1 VCASRRRSRRPIL
14 AEFVQGWSSDLRPL
28 GHHLIKGHCQFCEF
42 VAVTQAMQPLLG
54 EAPAARIVNVSSGVG
69 SLTRN
74 SDSTYAYHSAFG
86 PVYPASKTAL
96 NAITLAMAIEL
107 ESIRIK
113 VNAVSP
119 RFTKTNFNLAGTET
133 VEEDAREAVP
143 RCAARTRWSG
153 RDVHALGKRNNPLMM
168 SSCSRIGR
176 DRHHKARQSLY
187 R

>member
-1 VCASRRRSRRPIL
+1 MR
-14 AEFVQGWSSDLRPL
+14 
-28 GHHLIKGHCQFCEF
+28 
-42 VAVTQAMQPLLG
+42 
-54 EAPAARIVNVSSGVG
+54 EAPAACIVNVSSGVG

-74 SDSTYAYHSAFG
+74 ADPAYARRSTFG

-96 NAITLAMAIEL
+96 NAIAIEL

-119 RFTKTNFNLAGTET
+119 RFTKTNLNLAGTET
-133 VEEDAREAVP
+133 VEEGAREAVP
-143 RCAARTRWSG
+143 RCAARTGWSD

-176 DRHHKARQSLY
+176 DRHHKARQSLS

>member
-1 VCASRRRSRRPIL
+1 MCASRRRSRRPIL

-86 PVYPASKTAL
+86 PVYPASRRPSMLLRSLWRLSWSRSGSRSTPSRHVSPKRTSTLRARKL
-96 NAITLAMAIEL
+96 SRRTLARRCRVAL
-107 ESIRIK
+107 LG
-113 VNAVSP
+113 P
-119 RFTKTNFNLAGTET
+119 DGPAGMF
-133 VEEDAREAVP
+133 
-143 RCAARTRWSG
+143 TRWE
-153 RDVHALGKRNNPLMM
+153 NEIIP
-168 SSCSRIGR
+168 
-176 DRHHKARQSLY
+176 
-187 R
+187 